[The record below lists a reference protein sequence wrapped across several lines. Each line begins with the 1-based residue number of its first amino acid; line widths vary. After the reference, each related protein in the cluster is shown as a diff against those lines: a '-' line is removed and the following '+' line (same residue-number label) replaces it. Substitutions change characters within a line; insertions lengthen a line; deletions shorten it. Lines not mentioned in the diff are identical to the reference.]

1 MMLPEETASTT
12 INRKKKSL
20 TSQLEKKMAA
30 YASVGA
36 AKSILT
42 CAATASAA
50 GIAVL
55 TLAPAATARIVYT
68 PAHESLVGLTL
79 DLNHDGKGDIQFNQ
93 NVDATTSVG
102 MESVWVGPTSS
113 SAQRLN
119 KVVATPTK
127 DPRAVA
133 LRAGSRIGPNRQFES
148 EGVIYGDVVY
158 RNPPHTVWFGQW
170 GNGGKGLKDR
180 YLGIKFTING
190 QFHYGWARIST
201 TVSGHRPTSLL
212 TGYAYETVPNKPILA
227 GKTKG
232 PNSSVERETL
242 GQLARGSAR
251 R

>member
-1 MMLPEETASTT
+1 MMLPEKTASTT
-12 INRKKKSL
+12 INRPQTPL
-20 TSQLEKKMAA
+20 TAQLEKKVAA

-36 AKSILT
+36 GKSILA

-55 TLAPAATARIVYT
+55 ALSPAAAARIVYT

-79 DLNHDGKGDIQFNQ
+79 DLNHDGKGDVQFNQ
-93 NVDATTSVG
+93 NVNATTSVG
-102 MESVWVGPTSS
+102 MQSIWVGPTSS

-119 KVVATPTK
+119 KVVATPK
-127 DPRAVA
+127 NLDAVA
-133 LRAGSRIGPNRQFES
+133 LRAGSRIGPDRQFETH
-148 EGVIYGDVVY
+148 GVIYGDVIY

-201 TVSGHRPTSLL
+201 TVTGDQSTSLL

-232 PNSSVERETL
+232 PSSSAERETL

-251 R
+251 P